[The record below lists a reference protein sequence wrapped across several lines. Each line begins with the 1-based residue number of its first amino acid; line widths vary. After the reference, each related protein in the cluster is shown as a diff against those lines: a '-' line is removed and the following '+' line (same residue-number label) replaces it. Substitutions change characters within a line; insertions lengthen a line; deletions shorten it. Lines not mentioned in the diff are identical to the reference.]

1 MPRKIHKV
9 QLTKRERESLLKVI
23 NRGKSSARV
32 LTRARILL
40 LTDEQ
45 KRDKEIANILKVS
58 IPTVARVR
66 KGYCLGDLESALYD
80 RPRSGAPPKVKGR
93 FEAHLSALACSE
105 PPEGHARWTL
115 RLLADRVVEL
125 GLIDSISHTGISK
138 VLKKMNLSRG

>member
-1 MPRKIHKV
+1 MPRKIYQVRLSCKD
-9 QLTKRERESLLKVI
+9 REDLLKLI
-23 NRGKSSARV
+23 NGGKSSARV
-32 LTRARILL
+32 LTRTRILL
-40 LTDEQ
+40 LADEL
-45 KRDKEIANILKVS
+45 KADEKIADTLKVS

-66 KGYCLGDLESALYD
+66 KRYCLGGLESALYD
-80 RPRSGAPPKVKGR
+80 RPRSGAPPKARGR

-138 VLKKMNLSRG
+138 LLKKMNLSPG